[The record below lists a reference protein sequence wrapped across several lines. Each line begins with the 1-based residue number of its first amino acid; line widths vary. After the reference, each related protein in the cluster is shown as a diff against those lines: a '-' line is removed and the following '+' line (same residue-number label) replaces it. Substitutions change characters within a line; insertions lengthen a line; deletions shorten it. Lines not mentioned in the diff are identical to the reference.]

1 MTHWS
6 TGTTAV
12 GLGILAIPEALI
24 FALALPGGPIGLAA
38 ATKVSIALNVAGGG
52 LFLFGR
58 TGWADEWGHPDGVP
72 ARTVFG
78 ELVQAVAEDCDPFD
92 PSPLRKCHAFD
103 F

>member
-6 TGTTAV
+6 TGTTAA
-12 GLGILAIPEALI
+12 GLALLAIPDWVFFI
-24 FALALPGGPIGLAA
+24 PGLMPPRVAA
-38 ATKVSIALNVAGGG
+38 ALLVGINVTGGG

-58 TGWADEWGHPDGVP
+58 TGWADEWGHPDSVP

-92 PSPLRKCHAFD
+92 PSPLRKCNVFD

>member
-6 TGTTAV
+6 TGSTAV
-12 GLGILAIPEALI
+12 GLGILAIPDWLL
-24 FALALPGGPIGLAA
+24 FFLMPPRVAA
-38 ATKVSIALNVAGGG
+38 GISIALNLTGGG
-52 LFLFGR
+52 LLLFGR
-58 TGWADEWGHPDGVP
+58 SGWADEWGHPDGVP

>member
-6 TGTTAV
+6 TRSTFT
-12 GLGILAIPEALI
+12 GLVLFAIPDVFVGAI
-24 FALALPGGPIGLAA
+24 GAYFGGPAGAA
-38 ATKVSIALNVAGGG
+38 AAITGVNVVAGGF
-52 LFLFGR
+52 FLFGR